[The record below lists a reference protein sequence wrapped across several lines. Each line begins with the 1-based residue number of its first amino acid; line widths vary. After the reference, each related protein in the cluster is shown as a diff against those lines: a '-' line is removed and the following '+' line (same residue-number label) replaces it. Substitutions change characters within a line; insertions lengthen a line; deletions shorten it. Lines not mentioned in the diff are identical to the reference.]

1 MLKSLRRSQD
11 GNVTKSTYVS
21 FCGRLFSDP
30 YVATKCDDDK
40 TIGKSKL
47 QVPDTGMSQ
56 YWSIL
61 EHFWCTS
68 IARKCDPYVL

>member
-1 MLKSLRRSQD
+1 MGPPWLNKVESESESES
-11 GNVTKSTYVS
+11 NS
-21 FCGRLFSDP
+21 
-30 YVATKCDDDK
+30 
-40 TIGKSKL
+40 GKSKL

-68 IARKCDPYVL
+68 IAQKCDPYVL